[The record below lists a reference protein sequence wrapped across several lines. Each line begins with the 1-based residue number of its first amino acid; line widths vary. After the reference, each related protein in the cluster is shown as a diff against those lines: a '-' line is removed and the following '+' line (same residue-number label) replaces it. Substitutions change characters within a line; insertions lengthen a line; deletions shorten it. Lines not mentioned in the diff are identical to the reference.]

1 MVGPVIQGADTL
13 ARTLAQASRQLADL
27 TDPGRAA
34 ADALAVPARQRAP
47 RLSGALAASIQTTAT
62 KTEATVGSP
71 LVYAPVINYGW
82 PGHNIRARRFLTAD
96 AADWQAPY
104 LDHLTTTISTVKGI

>member
-34 ADALAVPARQRAP
+34 ADALAVPAA
-47 RLSGALAASIQTTAT
+47 ALRRHL
-62 KTEATVGSP
+62 P
-71 LVYAPVINYGW
+71 LRSRP
-82 PGHNIRARRFLTAD
+82 
-96 AADWQAPY
+96 
-104 LDHLTTTISTVKGI
+104 